1 MKNLPISYKV
11 SIPLIAVFLTLLF
24 STLFSMY
31 QAHQQKTLN
40 LQLNSHIQ
48 PAFIELEDAYR
59 DLYQVMVASMNIYQ
73 AKSEESIAYHTE
85 EYYDNAKKAVPRMQS
100 LQPLYDKGLLSNDT
114 IMHYEMMVSTAEIWL
129 ERFKPMFDDPSNAQA
144 YYLKH
149 SESLE
154 KQFEVIRESL
164 GVIQDEI
171 EAEKITLVDEINA
184 SISRSNIAIQ
194 ISAAFA
200 LFVAIIAFWM
210 NNRFVVKPI
219 KNIENAMADIAQGE
233 ADLAQRISIDSKDE
247 LGRLANSFNQFVS
260 RIHGTVEQVIISSNA
275 VRAEMENIKSITQ
288 GLANFSSSQ
297 QQESETVATAVSQML
312 STTESVSDHAIV
324 AADSSRTANSEAETT
339 DQTLSAT
346 VVSIESLS
354 EDVRNASD
362 VIHTLYTDVG
372 NIATVLDVIR
382 DIAEQTNLLAL
393 NAAIEAA
400 RAGEQGRGFAVVADE
415 VRSLASRTQQSTGEI
430 HNMIERLQEGS
441 KRAVSVMD
449 SGQQN
454 TGETITSAQ
463 EASASLN
470 TIRSSIENVNEM
482 NTQIAIAATE
492 QANVANEL
500 NVNIHKIADNSQQMV
515 EMVAS
520 ADNACVSLSDQCQ
533 HLDELVA
540 AFKV

>member
-100 LQPLYDKGLLSNDT
+100 LQPLYDNGLLSNDT

-129 ERFKPMFDDPSNAQA
+129 ERFKPMFDDPSNAHA

-288 GLANFSSSQ
+288 GLANFSSNQ

-339 DQTLSAT
+339 NQTLSAT

-430 HNMIERLQEGS
+430 QNMIERLQEGS

-463 EASASLN
+463 EASTSLN
-470 TIRSSIENVNEM
+470 TIRASIENVNDM

-500 NVNIHKIADNSQQMV
+500 NMNIHKIADNSQQMV